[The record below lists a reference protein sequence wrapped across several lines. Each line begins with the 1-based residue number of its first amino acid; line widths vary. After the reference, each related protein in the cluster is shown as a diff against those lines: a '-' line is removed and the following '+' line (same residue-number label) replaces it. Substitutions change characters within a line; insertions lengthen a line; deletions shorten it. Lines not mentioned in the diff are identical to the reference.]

1 VTLDFFVRLGLHL
14 LTLLIMTRCLFYPRY
29 RNREFAFSYFMLGN
43 MVFLMTFWLKDVT
56 LSMGF
61 AFGLFAIFSILR
73 YRTETLPM
81 SQMTFLFI
89 GIGVGMLNAAILG
102 SWQQLMALNLALLAL
117 LAFSL
122 GAWFLPQ
129 EKQRVVLYD
138 RTDNITPDKEA
149 DLIADLHQRTGLAI
163 KRVEIESVDF
173 LRETSVL
180 RIYYR

>member
-1 VTLDFFVRLGLHL
+1 
-14 LTLLIMTRCLFYPRY
+14 
-29 RNREFAFSYFMLGN
+29 
-43 MVFLMTFWLKDVT
+43 
-56 LSMGF
+56 
-61 AFGLFAIFSILR
+61 
-73 YRTETLPM
+73 M

-102 SWQQLMALNLALLAL
+102 SWQQLMALNLAFLAL

-129 EKQRVVLYD
+129 EKHRVVLYD

-149 DLIADLHQRTGLAI
+149 DLVADLQQRTGLAI

-173 LRETSVL
+173 LRDTAVL
-180 RIYYR
+180 HIYYR